1 MGSDRDAMQDVE
13 IVDGQADL
21 ALDSPPGAG
30 GPDGTAPDEDAAR
43 HRRRARVLRLLR
55 RWWPVPV
62 VLVAALVGTQL
73 WQDDQARAEIDRRR
87 QVEGVLHQRVDADLV
102 PREADSR
109 GVLWALRSEVRTA
122 TAIVVFREP
131 TETSGRRLQAVST
144 ADGTVEWTHDFDP
157 PGTVAD
163 PDGYDYPGCSGD
175 AEPATRVYCLVSDGN
190 RNLTTDGSI
199 PPPTA
204 TRMDTLDAATG
215 EVIATEDL
223 PPLTGSTTQGG
234 VQYLASL
241 DADGTELTVTART
254 VPDRDPSWTVS
265 YPVGDRG
272 LDPAMLLI
280 WAPSVLLDR
289 GHLLVQTGTAGWS
302 LDVADGR
309 LELTGSLG
317 LSVSRTGLIAESAAA
332 TRLFDTDG
340 TVLLSQSASLAAL
353 TVDDGSVPDL
363 ELLTGQQQGDRRTI
377 VAIAPGSAEPAWTL
391 ERSGW
396 MDGAL
401 ILLDDVLYGV
411 GSRQTWAVDARTG
424 RELWSTDLTA
434 ASNGY
439 PVTDGEHL
447 LVTTWGTVAA
457 TTGTGSGTDAENQ
470 YLLTALRLSD
480 GAVDWAAPLPQDVQQ
495 VWAQGG
501 DLVAFRPDGSTVV
514 LD

>member
-1 MGSDRDAMQDVE
+1 
-13 IVDGQADL
+13 
-21 ALDSPPGAG
+21 
-30 GPDGTAPDEDAAR
+30 
-43 HRRRARVLRLLR
+43 VLRLLR
-55 RWWPVPV
+55 RWWPVPL

-73 WQDDQARAEIDRRR
+73 WQDAQVRAEIDRRR
-87 QVEGVLHQRVDADLV
+87 QVAGVLHQTVDADLA
-102 PREADSR
+102 PRESGSR
-109 GVLWALRSEVRTA
+109 DLLWTLASEVRTA
-122 TAIVVFREP
+122 TASVVFREP

-163 PDGYDYPGCSGD
+163 PDGYDYPGCAGD
-175 AEPATRVYCLVSDGN
+175 AEPATWVYCLVSDGD
-190 RNLTTDGSI
+190 RNLTTDGSL
-199 PPPTA
+199 PLPTA
-204 TRMDTLDAATG
+204 TRLDTLDAATG

-223 PPLTGSTTQGG
+223 PPLTGGTTQDG

-241 DADGTELTVTART
+241 DADGTELTVTARAL
-254 VPDRDPSWTVS
+254 PDREPLWTVT
-265 YPVGDRG
+265 YPVSDQG

-280 WAPSVLLDR
+280 WAPSMRLDR
-289 GHLLVQTGTAGWS
+289 GHLLVQTGTAGWA
-302 LDVADGR
+302 LDATDGR
-309 LELTGSLG
+309 LQITGSLG
-317 LSVSRTGLIAESAAA
+317 LSVSRTGLIAESDAA

-340 TVLLSQSASLAAL
+340 TVLLSDAASLAGL

-363 ELLTGQQQGDRRTI
+363 ELLIGQERGNQRTI
-377 VAIAPGSAEPAWTL
+377 IAIAPGADEPTWTL

-396 MDGAL
+396 MDGSL
-401 ILLDDVLYGV
+401 VLLDDVLYGI

-424 RELWSTDLTA
+424 RELWATDLTA

-457 TTGTGSGTDAENQ
+457 TTGTGSATDAENQ

-480 GAVDWAAPLPQDVQQ
+480 GAVDWATPLPDDVQQ
-495 VWAQGG
+495 VWEQGG
-501 DLVAFRPDGSTVV
+501 ELVAFRPDGSTVV